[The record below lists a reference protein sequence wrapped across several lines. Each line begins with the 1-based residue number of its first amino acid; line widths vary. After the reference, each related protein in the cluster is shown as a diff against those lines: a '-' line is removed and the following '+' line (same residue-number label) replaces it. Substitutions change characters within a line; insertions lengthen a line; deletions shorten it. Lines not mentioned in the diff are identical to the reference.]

1 MAAACCTM
9 PTHGTPGLV
18 FTIGCA
24 SAVAL
29 SASEGEHNATVA
41 TMLTVN
47 RFDLLRM
54 FSPKSVFDAGVK
66 VEGKS
71 HLCNFHVRQIRR
83 LPIRYEGELTL

>member
-1 MAAACCTM
+1 M

-54 FSPKSVFDAGVK
+54 FSPSPYLTPESRLKVSPTCVISMFDRFDGYRSDTKA
-66 VEGKS
+66 S
-71 HLCNFHVRQIRR
+71 
-83 LPIRYEGELTL
+83 